1 MAKTAD
7 FSDMFT
13 NMMDPKMFDTMPAN
27 DMLKSVTEFGA
38 RMNGIVLEAAA
49 KNTELAF
56 GWTRDTLDN
65 MQKFANPE
73 LKPVEFAKV
82 TGDVLNAQMR
92 TTPEFVTKLAE
103 VAKTAQTKTVELV
116 METGKSM
123 QSDAVAK
130 ATEVVKKAA

>member
-1 MAKTAD
+1 MTKTAD

-13 NMMDPKMFDTMPAN
+13 NMMDPKMFDAMPAN
-27 DMLKSVTEFGA
+27 DMLKSVTEFSA

-65 MQKFANPE
+65 MQKFANPD
-73 LKPVEFAKV
+73 LKPAEFAKV
-82 TGDVLNAQMR
+82 TGDMLNAHMR
-92 TTPEFVTKLAE
+92 ATPELVTKLAE

-123 QSDAVAK
+123 QSEAVAK
-130 ATEVVKKAA
+130 ANEMVKKAA